1 LLVIQAGDPVLRR
14 VADELTLEQ
23 VGSAETAALIEDLRV
38 SLAEKPGVGIAAP
51 QIGVSLR
58 VVIVQDPAGYQL
70 GMAPERLAE
79 LERVPVEQYVLINP
93 VLELI
98 GTETRTFFEG
108 CLSVDGYR
116 ALVRRSYRVRVRY
129 LDPEGNGHDEIVS
142 GWHARILQHEV
153 DHLNGTL
160 YIDRMASRTFMN
172 DEHYEY
178 WAHEPPEVVGRTFG
192 VVDT

>member
-1 LLVIQAGDPVLRR
+1 MIQAGDPVLRR
-14 VADELTLEQ
+14 VAEELTMESIASP
-23 VGSAETAALIEDLRV
+23 GTAELISELQV

-58 VVIVQDPAGYQL
+58 VVLVQDPAAFQAGIP
-70 GMAPERLAE
+70 PERLAQ
-79 LERVPVEQYVLINP
+79 LEREPVEQYVLINP
-93 VLELI
+93 ELETI

-116 ALVRRSYRVRVRY
+116 ALVRRAHRVRVRY
-129 LDPEGNGHDEIVS
+129 LDIDGNRHEEIVT

-160 YIDRMASRTFMN
+160 YVDRMFTRSFMS

-178 WAHEPPEVVGRTFG
+178 WAHESPDVVARVFEV
-192 VVDT
+192 

>member
-1 LLVIQAGDPVLRR
+1 MIQAGDPVLRR
-14 VADELTLEQ
+14 VADEITIGSI
-23 VGSAETAALIEDLRV
+23 GSAETAALIEDLRV
-38 SLAEKPGVGIAAP
+38 SLTEKPGVGIAAP
-51 QIGVSLR
+51 QIGVSSR
-58 VVIVQDPAGYQL
+58 VVVIQDPAAFQAGID
-70 GMAPERLAE
+70 PERLAQ

-93 VLELI
+93 ELEMV
-98 GTETRTFFEG
+98 GGETRTFFEG

-129 LDPEGNGHDEIVS
+129 LDPGGNHHEEVVC

-160 YIDRMASRTFMN
+160 YIDRMSSRSFMS

-178 WAHEPPEVVGRTFG
+178 WAHEPTEVVSRVFG
-192 VVDT
+192 A

>member
-1 LLVIQAGDPVLRR
+1 VIQAGDPVLRR
-14 VADELTLEQ
+14 VAEELTTEQ
-23 VGSAETAALIEDLRV
+23 IASPDTAELISELRV

-51 QIGVSLR
+51 QIGASLR
-58 VVIVQDPAGYQL
+58 VVLVQDPQAFQSGI
-70 GMAPERLAE
+70 APERLAE

-93 VLELI
+93 ELEII

-116 ALVRRSYRVRVRY
+116 ALVRRAYRVRVRY
-129 LDPEGNGHDEIVS
+129 LDSDGNRHEEIVT

-160 YIDRMASRTFMN
+160 YIDRMSTRSFMN

-178 WAHEPPEVVGRTFG
+178 WAHESPDVVGRVFR
-192 VVDT
+192 V

>member
-14 VADELTLEQ
+14 VADELTLDRIASPEM
-23 VGSAETAALIEDLRV
+23 ADLIEDLRV

-58 VVIVQDPAGYQL
+58 VVIVQDPAAFQMGI
-70 GMAPERLAE
+70 APERMAE
-79 LERVPVEQYVLINP
+79 LERVPIEQYVLINP
-93 VLELI
+93 ELELI

-116 ALVRRSYRVRVRY
+116 ALVRRSHRVRVRY
-129 LDPEGNGHDEIVS
+129 LDPGGDRHDDVVS

-160 YIDRMASRTFMN
+160 YIDRMSSRTFMN
-172 DEHYEY
+172 DDHYEY
-178 WAHEPPEVVGRTFG
+178 WAHEPAEVVSRVFG
-192 VVDT
+192 G

>member
-1 LLVIQAGDPVLRR
+1 LVVIQAGDPVLRR
-14 VADELTLEQ
+14 VAEELSMERIA
-23 VGSAETAALIEDLRV
+23 SPDAAELIEELRI

-58 VVIVQDPAGYQL
+58 VVIVQDPAAFQAGIV
-70 GMAPERLAE
+70 PERLAE

-93 VLELI
+93 ELEAI
-98 GTETRTFFEG
+98 GDESRTFFEG
-108 CLSVDGYR
+108 CLSIDGYR

-129 LDPEGNGHDEIVS
+129 LDPEGNRHEDVVS

-160 YIDRMASRTFMN
+160 YIDRMSTRSFMN

-178 WAHEPPEVVGRTFG
+178 WAHQPPDVVGRVFG
-192 VVDT
+192 A